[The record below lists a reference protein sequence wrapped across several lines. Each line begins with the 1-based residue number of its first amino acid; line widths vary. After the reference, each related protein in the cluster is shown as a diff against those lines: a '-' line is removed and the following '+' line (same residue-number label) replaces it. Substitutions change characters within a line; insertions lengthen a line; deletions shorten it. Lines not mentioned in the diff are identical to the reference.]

1 MLVDIDKIKK
11 DFPILE
17 RIVNGKRLVYLDN
30 AATSQ
35 KPKSVIDAISNFYL
49 NNNSNIHRGLYTL
62 SEEASNMY
70 DSAREN
76 ISNFLGAAKPDEI
89 IFTSGTTESANMI
102 AFGWGEKN
110 LNEDDEVIVFLSEHH
125 SNFVP
130 WQQIAKK
137 KKLKFFVE
145 NLKEDFSYDME
156 SFYSKI
162 NSKTKLIAISHAS
175 NVLGNIFDIKTII
188 HNVKKI
194 NPKVRFFIDGAQAA
208 PHINLNLKSLDCD
221 FYIISGHKMLGPT
234 GVGILYIKKEI
245 QEEVDPIKF
254 GGGMIKEVIF
264 TDSTFKNSCEKFEGG
279 TPNIAGVIGMSEAVN
294 YLRNIGMD
302 NIRNHEIELLK
313 YFFEKAVSF
322 AGIEIYGTENISE
335 RTGLVSFNLIGI
347 HPHDVASVLSSE
359 GIAVRSGHHCAM
371 PLHKHLKLAGTVRA
385 SFYLYNDKKDIDD
398 LFEALLKAQ
407 RILS

>member
-1 MLVDIDKIKK
+1 MLIDVDKIKK

-35 KPKSVIDAISNFYL
+35 KPKNVIESISDFYL

-76 ISNFLGAAKPDEI
+76 ISNFLGAAKSEEI

-110 LNEDDEVIVFLSEHH
+110 LNEEDEVILFLSEHH

-130 WQQIAKK
+130 WQQLAKK
-137 KKLKFFVE
+137 KKLKFYVE

-175 NVLGNIFDIKTII
+175 NVLGNIFDVKTII

-194 NPKVRFFIDGAQAA
+194 NPNVRFFIDGAQAA
-208 PHINLNLKSLDCD
+208 PHLNINLKSLDCD

-254 GGGMIKEVIF
+254 GGGMVKEVSF

-279 TPNIAGVIGMSEAVN
+279 TPNIAGVIGMSEAIN

-313 YFFEKAVSF
+313 YFFEKANSF

-371 PLHKHLKLAGTVRA
+371 PLHKHLKLPGTVRA
-385 SFYLYNDKKDIDD
+385 SFYLYNDKKDIDI
-398 LFEALLKAQ
+398 LFDALTKAQ
-407 RILS
+407 KILS

>member
-1 MLVDIDKIKK
+1 MILDIDKIKK

-17 RIVNGKRLVYLDN
+17 RIVNGKKLVYLDN

-35 KPKSVIDAISNFYL
+35 KPKMVVDSLSNFYL

-70 DSAREN
+70 DAAREN
-76 ISNFLGAAKPDEI
+76 IANFLGAAKSEEI

-110 LNEDDEVIVFLSEHH
+110 LEEGDEIISFLSEHH

-130 WQQIAKK
+130 WQQLAKK
-137 KKLKFFVE
+137 KKLKFYVQNIE
-145 NLKEDFSYDME
+145 EDFSYDME
-156 SFYSKI
+156 NFYSKI
-162 NSKTKLIAISHAS
+162 NSKTKLVALSHAS

-194 NPKVRFFIDGAQAA
+194 NPHVRFFIDGAQAT
-208 PHINLNLKSLDCD
+208 PHLNINLKSFDCD

-245 QEEVDPIKF
+245 QDEVSPIKF
-254 GGGMIKEVIF
+254 GGGMIKEVGF
-264 TDSTFKNSCEKFEGG
+264 DDSTFKNTCEKFEGG
-279 TPNIAGVIGMSEAVN
+279 TPNIAGVIGMSSAVD
-294 YLRNIGMD
+294 YLREIGMD
-302 NIRNHEIELLK
+302 NIRNHEIELLN
-313 YFFEKAVSF
+313 YFFEKVKQF
-322 AGIEIYGTENISE
+322 AGIEIYGTKNISE

-359 GIAVRSGHHCAM
+359 GVAVRSGHHCAM
-371 PLHKHLKLAGTVRA
+371 PLHKHLQIPGSVRA

-398 LFEALLKAQ
+398 LFDGLLKAQ
-407 RILS
+407 KILS